1 MSNTSLY
8 HLKQPT
14 AWPENPDLFSF
25 SSLMSI
31 DTCPLQWQL
40 IHSTYGDVHKFPARP
55 NPSAVEGTIVHHV
68 LDELFK
74 KLAFEG
80 LPELG
85 SPEFAEAIASVNITG
100 KVEAL
105 ISEHENQISK
115 HPRGGGCRLRT
126 GTQQIVNQVIRLFR
140 AEYPKA
146 KSNAAAPP
154 KPLNVSSLGS
164 AVQLLPLLRERGAL
178 SEVRLAH
185 PKLPFEGIIDLV
197 RIDNE
202 IISVVDFKTG
212 APKPTHRDQLLLYAV
227 LWWRKT
233 EALPKQ
239 IEVRYLSGTE
249 VLTIDAPLLDEC
261 EHALAGRIDAV
272 RSVLSSAPAIARV
285 GEHCQYCDVRQFCPD
300 YWINCGE
307 ESLDNKTKIKNIDI
321 ELTIKGHPGSN
332 GFLAVTSNGSPCT
345 VVYSSDG
352 NKVHGP
358 FSLGEKLRVLKGRIT
373 EEGTIEFLP
382 WTEVFHL

>member
-1 MSNTSLY
+1 
-8 HLKQPT
+8 
-14 AWPENPDLFSF
+14 
-25 SSLMSI
+25 MSI

-40 IHSTYGDVHKFPARP
+40 IHSTYGDVHKFPTRP

-74 KLAFEG
+74 KLAFDG

-85 SPEFAEAIASVNITG
+85 SPEFAEAIASLNITG

-105 ISEHENQISK
+105 ISEHENQISR

-146 KSNAAAPP
+146 KSNTSAPP

-197 RIDNE
+197 RIDDE

-212 APKPTHRDQLLLYAV
+212 APKPAHRDQLLIYAV

-233 EALPKQ
+233 GALPIQ
-239 IEVRYLSGTE
+239 IEVRYLSGTD
-249 VLTIDAPLLDEC
+249 VVPVDAPLLE
-261 EHALAGRIDAV
+261 ETEVALARRIDAV
-272 RSVLSSAPAIARV
+272 NTILSSAPAVARI
-285 GEHCQYCDVRQFCPD
+285 GEHCQYCDVRQFCSD
-300 YWINCGE
+300 YWINGRDE
-307 ESLDNKTKIKNIDI
+307 DLSDKAKVKSIDI
-321 ELTIKGHPGSN
+321 ELTVNGHPGNN
-332 GFLAVTSNGSPCT
+332 GFLAVTSNGLPCT

-358 FSLGEKLRVLKGRIT
+358 FTVGERLRVLKGRIT
-373 EEGTIEFLP
+373 EKATIEFLP